1 MTLRRSIFRRLLS
14 GVAVAVAAAIATAAT
29 AQVSASQHAALHNQG
44 FSDAEIRAANALQIA
59 PHFAFYQ
66 RWKGC
71 WDQVALQS
79 LSGGDRVSEVRH
91 TAENLCSDEA
101 GYLRASLAREFGLQ
115 RANRIIS
122 LAEASLSIS
131 YDGIYARQHPA
142 PPVGSTNVAGWTVA
156 HPRPLRCA
164 AMKVHNSLDSS
175 GVIMTVD
182 HRVPEIDFVLDGT
195 QARNLLFA
203 TSGPEVS
210 FKVTIPDR
218 GLAGSNIGNI
228 TFHMVANSNSAV
240 LSIAPDQKFMAMI
253 SGVRD
258 ILLQDPRNTPYDFD
272 IEGNDAAWAAVQQCA
287 GIQQ

>member
-14 GVAVAVAAAIATAAT
+14 GVAVAVAAGIATAAT
-29 AQVSASQHAALHNQG
+29 AQVSASQRVALHNQG
-44 FSDAEIRAANALQIA
+44 FSDAEIRAADALQIA

-101 GYLRASLAREFGLQ
+101 GYLRASLAREFGLA

-142 PPVGSTNVAGWTVA
+142 PPAGSTNVAGWTVA
-156 HPRPLRCA
+156 HPRPFRCA
-164 AMKVHNSLDSS
+164 AIKIHNSLDSS
-175 GVIMTVD
+175 AVVMSLD
-182 HRVPEIDFVLDGT
+182 HDVPEMDFALDGS
-195 QARNLLFA
+195 QARGLLFA
-203 TSGPEVS
+203 AKGPDVS
-210 FKVTIPDR
+210 FKVTIADKGPA
-218 GLAGSNIGNI
+218 GLNIGNI
-228 TFHMVANSNSAV
+228 TLHMIANSNGAV
-240 LSIAPDQKFMAMI
+240 LSIAPDQKFRAMI
-253 SGVRD
+253 GGARD

-272 IEGNDAAWAAVQQCA
+272 IEGNEAAWAAVQQCA
-287 GIQQ
+287 RAQQ